1 MGCDESKEENLSRE
15 KQNGKQTCEESQLRV
30 TSNLPA
36 GETSQCP
43 ETTLTHGSARRGVE
57 REKLGVEIMA

>member
-1 MGCDESKEENLSRE
+1 MGSRHV
-15 KQNGKQTCEESQLRV
+15 KKT
-30 TSNLPA
+30 A
-36 GETSQCP
+36 ETSQCP